1 MALPFP
7 DISHELITLPAL
19 HLWGHV
25 LGPFPI
31 RWYALGYIFGILL
44 GWRYAVALVH
54 TPRLWIGRR
63 LSISA
68 GQVDDLVVWLTFGI
82 ILGGRIGYIL
92 FYMVPLA
99 DQRAELGIHPWI
111 VFETW
116 NGGMSFHGGL
126 IGVIVATL
134 AFARQNRLSVLDIGD
149 VIAPAF
155 PIGIFLVRIANFI
168 NGELWGR
175 ITHVPWAL
183 VFCGRHL
190 ATDSL
195 GQCIA
200 GPEPRH
206 PSQLYEAALE
216 GLVLFFILRWA
227 THRSAWLQKPGATA
241 GLFLVGYAVMRM
253 SLENVRMPDA
263 GFRELP
269 LGLTM
274 GMILSAPMF
283 LGGACLLWR
292 AFLTRHPHVPESH

>member
-19 HLWGHV
+19 HLGGYD

-31 RWYALGYIFGILL
+31 RWYALGFIVGILL
-44 GWRYAVALVH
+44 GWRYAVSLVN
-54 TPRLWIGRR
+54 TPRIWGGRQFS
-63 LSISA
+63 LNA
-68 GQVDDLVVWLTFGI
+68 VKVDDLVVWLTFGI

-92 FYMVPLA
+92 FYMVPLQ
-99 DQRAELGIHPWI
+99 DQRAELSIHPWV

-134 AFARQNRLSVLDIGD
+134 AFARQNRVSVLDVGD

-175 ITHVPWAL
+175 TTHVPWGM
-183 VFCGRHL
+183 VFCGQHL
-190 ATDSL
+190 ATDPQ

-200 GPEPRH
+200 GSEPRH

-227 THRSAWLQKPGATA
+227 THRAAWLQKPGATA
-241 GLFLVGYAVMRM
+241 GLFLVGYASMRM

-263 GFRELP
+263 GFRDLP
-269 LGLTM
+269 FGLTM
-274 GMILSAPMF
+274 GMILSAPML
-283 LGGACLLWR
+283 LGGAFLLWR
-292 AFLTRHPHVPESH
+292 AFLSRRAQVDEPR